1 MQNTQSIKAAVI
13 QFQHQAGDKKYNLLM
28 MEKFIG
34 QAAVEGVE
42 IIVLTTNSTVYHRLL
57 ACAEA
62 QRCGR

>member
-34 QAAVEGVE
+34 QAAVEGVKILVFPE
-42 IIVLTTNSTVYHRLL
+42 MCITGY
-57 ACAEA
+57 
-62 QRCGR
+62 